1 MIEFTAAV
9 EIRLIKTD
17 LGLEEEMATLLSG
30 GSGNAEEYYAAF
42 LDESMLEHFSASWA
56 VQAPEIAWAEIN
68 DCCSI
73 TPLPLRMDEEEL
85 YYVPGFLETSDDA
98 ESQLAIA
105 HIENHTEESF
115 QKYRDMIEA
124 GVSEETARLV
134 LPANKIIRKLVTMT
148 GSELLHAIERSASGE
163 MSTEAGSIILGL
175 GQAFDTCSPII
186 SSVLEGHNA
195 FESD

>member
-17 LGLEEEMATLLSG
+17 LGLEEEMATLMSG
-30 GSGNAEEYYAAF
+30 GSDNAEEFYAAF
-42 LDESMLEHFSASWA
+42 LDDSMLEHFSASWA
-56 VQAPEIAWAEIN
+56 VQAPEIAWAEIS

-73 TPLPLRMDEEEL
+73 PPFPLRMDEEEL
-85 YYVPGFLETSDDA
+85 YYIPGFLDSSDDA
-98 ESQLAIA
+98 ESQLAVS
-105 HIENHTEESF
+105 HLESHTEDSF

-134 LPANKIIRKLVTMT
+134 LPTNKIIRKLVTMT
-148 GSELLHAIERSASGE
+148 GTELLHAIERSASGE